1 LPYVLIYDTNKEEYT
16 KKTTYYRIMHN
27 IFSKKYTT
35 ILCTSLVLVGI
46 SLFLPKHPLSIYFGL
61 AVIGYYLL
69 LHAYTLSLTR
79 FFTALPYPVF
89 FTGLSIITFFTTIQ
103 SIVYFFYQIHTGT
116 ILAILSSISI
126 GTILLHKK
134 GVTPPSLKD
143 IRRTFSLNA
152 LSLIILLLQGVLV
165 WTIFSR
171 STTGVLQTPWLIF
184 GKHFFITYATAL
196 FLLLVYIWKSKKKH
210 TGILLTI
217 LHFFITY
224 NIITLIYPLGFGYDP
239 FLHRATEQHILHHG
253 FASPK
258 TPFYLGQYSL
268 IIMFAK
274 ITHLSVH
281 VIDIWLV
288 PLLSSILLPATT
300 YISMRHGFNLSSR
313 WANIGTLLML
323 VFPLTTMV
331 ITTPQNLANL
341 FLLLT
346 ILTTSLC
353 KTYHRAYIPATLL
366 AITSAMI
373 HPISGVFACLLV
385 LSVYIIQQDLRH
397 KKNVLLVLFFTSAI
411 SIPALFFMYF
421 VLQHMPIPSLSTIFG
436 QISSFTTLFD
446 RPYYFKKDIPAS
458 YILEY
463 TYGYQKIIPALL
475 IGFSLYYVKTCRS
488 ITHYVYLF
496 FPLAILVNMF
506 FMSTW
511 LIFPNLYH
519 FEQGHYAQ
527 RLAHI
532 SLYFL
537 IPFFIAG
544 TLLLLKKYKKTKKT
558 PYGAFLILAIC
569 ITTSWYLT
577 YPQKNA
583 KMAYPG
589 FNVTSADIHA
599 TEFIDT
605 QEGGNTS
612 YIVLSSNITAAS
624 AIHQYGFKTY
634 HHTNKRPYFYY
645 AIPSGG
651 DLAITFRKLLYE
663 GQKKSDIDAILT
675 KTGVVRAYVVLNS
688 YWYDSVAIN
697 KGLRVIADGEKI
709 IDNGAIMVYWFD
721 QKEE

>member
-1 LPYVLIYDTNKEEYT
+1 MIQI
-16 KKTTYYRIMHN
+16 KKNIPKKIVYYRIMYN

-35 ILCTSLVLVGI
+35 ILCTSLVLVGV
-46 SLFLPKHPLSIYFGL
+46 SLFLPTHPFSVFFGI
-61 AVIGYYLL
+61 AAIVGYITT
-69 LHAYTLSLTR
+69 HAYTLSLTKL
-79 FFTALPYPVF
+79 FKKLPCA
-89 FTGLSIITFFTTIQ
+89 TFFAGLAVVAFFITMQ

-116 ILAILSSISI
+116 ILAILSIISI
-126 GTILLHKK
+126 KTVLIHKK
-134 GVTPPSLKD
+134 GATLPSLQN
-143 IRRTFSLNA
+143 ILRNISLSP
-152 LSLIILLLQGVLV
+152 LSLVILLLQALLL

-184 GKHFFITYATAL
+184 GKNFFITYGIVT
-196 FLLLVYIWKSKKKH
+196 FLIFVFIWKTKKKY
-210 TGILLTI
+210 TGVLLTI
-217 LHFFITY
+217 VHFFITY

-288 PLLSSILLPATT
+288 PLLSSILLPVTT

-323 VFPLTTMV
+323 VSPLTTMV
-331 ITTPQNLANL
+331 VTTPQNLANL

-346 ILTTSLC
+346 ILTTTLC
-353 KTYHRAYIPATLL
+353 KTYHRTYTPAALL
-366 AITSAMI
+366 AITSGMI
-373 HPISGVFACLLV
+373 HPISGVFACLFV
-385 LSVYIIQQDLRH
+385 LSVYIIQKNIRY
-397 KKNVLLVLFFTSAI
+397 KKYTLLLLFVISAISVPTLFFT
-411 SIPALFFMYF
+411 YF
-421 VLQHMPIPSLSTIFG
+421 VLQHIPIPSLGTIFE
-436 QISSFTTLFD
+436 QISSFTALFD
-446 RPYYFKKDIPAS
+446 RPYYFKKDIPSS
-458 YILEY
+458 YILEFI
-463 TYGYQKIIPALL
+463 YGYQKIIPALL
-475 IGFSLYYVKTCRS
+475 ICFSIYSVKKYRS
-488 ITHYVYLF
+488 MTHYVYLF
-496 FPLAILVNMF
+496 FPLAIVVNMF

-537 IPFFIAG
+537 IPFFIVG

-558 PYGAFLILAIC
+558 PYSVFLILAIC

-589 FNVTSADIHA
+589 FNVTNADSHA
-599 TEFIDT
+599 TAFIDT
-605 QEGGNTS
+605 QEGSNTS

-634 HHTNKRPYFYY
+634 HHKNNTPYFYY

-663 GQKKSDIDAILT
+663 GQKKSDITDILT
-675 KTGVVRAYVVLNS
+675 KTGVKRVYVTLNS
-688 YWYDSVAIN
+688 YWYNSVSIN
-697 KGLRVIADGEKI
+697 TGLRAIADGVKI

-721 QKEE
+721 QKEM